1 MKKET
6 IKQTHII
13 KKGNNMKNKKPII
26 ALGALAV
33 VGLVAGT
40 IAYFTSEATF
50 DNVFTTAT
58 YKTKSEEVF
67 ESPSNWAPGQTVP
80 KTLETENQGT
90 IPVAVRVTTSESW
103 KDENNQT
110 IPASTISAIEQALP
124 NNPKKIAI
132 INLANTSDWE
142 YDSDTGAYYY
152 KKALKAADTTGATPV
167 YDKTNSFMSGVTLN
181 ADLPVTSNCTSTDSQ
196 DGTTHTKTCTSSITG
211 IGKATYTL
219 TLTVETV
226 QYDQYKPVW
235 FANDAPDY
243 ENAVVITNN

>member
-90 IPVAVRVTTSESW
+90 IPVAVRVKTSESW
-103 KDENNQT
+103 KDEDNQT
-110 IPASTISAIEQALP
+110 IPAATIAAIEQALP
-124 NNPKKIAI
+124 NDPKKIAI

-142 YDSDTGAYYY
+142 YDSNTGAYYY

-181 ADLPVTSNCTSTDSQ
+181 ADLPVTNKCTSTDSE
-196 DGTTHTKTCTSSITG
+196 DGATHTKTCTSQITG

-235 FANDAPDY
+235 FASGAPNY